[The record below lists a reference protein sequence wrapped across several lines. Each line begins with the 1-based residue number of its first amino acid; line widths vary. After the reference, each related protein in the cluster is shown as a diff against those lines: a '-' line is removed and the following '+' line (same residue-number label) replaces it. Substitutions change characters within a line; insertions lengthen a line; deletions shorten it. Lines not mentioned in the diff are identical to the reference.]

1 MQTPLVSVIVPVY
14 NAGEYLDP
22 CLESVAAQT
31 LTDFEVIL
39 AECSPLA
46 KDGELCDAWAEKD
59 PRFQVLHLENQGAL
73 LNRGQGFAASHGRYI
88 WFLDCDDLV
97 HPQLLQTLVE
107 LLQTSELDCAGC
119 RFVPFVSTPP
129 APQQICGEP
138 RLLRAPTE
146 HLDALLHDGA
156 VAFSLC
162 NKLYRRTLFEGIRFD
177 LGVSQ
182 NEDLLLNWKLFQKAN
197 GLAMLDFVGY
207 YYRQH
212 ESSSSHKPLTD
223 RMIHDQL
230 TVAQTILDDCEGKLL
245 EESARAFIYEK
256 ELYLDSMILRRKNA
270 RDYRLRHRQLQ
281 KLLRRDFGAA
291 IKNPQLAPA
300 FKLTALLA
308 CWLSPCYRLFCRLLL
323 TDRR

>member
-31 LTDFEVIL
+31 FRDFEVIL
-39 AECSPLA
+39 AECSSLA
-46 KDGELCDAWAEKD
+46 EDAARCDAWAERD
-59 PRFQVLHLENQGAL
+59 PRFRALHLENCGAL
-73 LNRGQGFAASHGRYI
+73 VNRGLGFAESRGEYI

-97 HPQLLQTLVE
+97 HPQFLQTLVN
-107 LLQTSELDCAGC
+107 LLHSSGLDCAGC
-119 RFVPFVSTPP
+119 RFVPFIGTPP
-129 APQQICGEP
+129 APQQPGSTP
-138 RLLRAPTE
+138 QLFKGPFE
-146 HLDALLHDGA
+146 HLDALLHNGS

-162 NKLYRRTLFEGIRFD
+162 NKLYRRTLFEGVSFD
-177 LGVSQ
+177 LGVAQ

-197 GLAMLDFVGY
+197 GMAMLDFVGY

-212 ESSSSHKPLTD
+212 EASSSHKPLTD
-223 RMIHDQL
+223 RMIEDQL
-230 TVAQTILDDCEGKLL
+230 TVAQSILDDCEGGAF
-245 EESARAFIYEK
+245 EESARAFVYEK

-291 IKNPQLAPA
+291 LKNPKLAVT

-308 CWLSPCYRLFCRLLL
+308 CWLSPCYRLVCRLLL